1 MVVVHPPST
10 TTTSPLHADRG
21 EQVPDNEPLV
31 TSDDVGEEALHAVP
45 PVLELHDI
53 TMSFGSNEVLKGVTM
68 ALRAGALTAFIG
80 ANGAGKST
88 LIKVLSGVYP
98 DHGGTVIVEGEP
110 REMVSPLAAARHGI
124 QTVHQRVDETIV
136 PGLTVAENLVF
147 EEVIRDEIPRVRSLR
162 RLMPRAREIA
172 DTLDLRWSDAKLKKD
187 VFELGIADS
196 QMLLLARALSQ
207 QPKVLV
213 LDEPT
218 STLSASEVDRLFG
231 IIRRLRAEGVAILYV
246 SHRLGEIRELAD
258 DLVVLRDGRILNRQT
273 APFDMAEAVRSM
285 LGEKVIQTTR
295 DFTEQRGTTTA
306 LELEGLQLLRRSAP
320 IDLTLR
326 QGEVT
331 GVVGL
336 IGAGKSELARAI
348 FGAEKPRAGAMR
360 LDGEPYA
367 PRSTG
372 EAVDRGIYLVPEDR
386 AAQAMLPKWTVAG
399 TTTLPFL
406 GRICRAGVL
415 RSGQER
421 GIANEVIDDFGV
433 VTTGPEQPVDA
444 LSGGNQQKVIVGRWM
459 HADPRILLL
468 DEPFRGVDIGA
479 RGDISRRAREQAAG
493 GACVIVFASDVEE
506 IREIA
511 DRILVLV
518 DGEIRLDAY
527 TSEID
532 DEAIIASMSEEA

>member
-1 MVVVHPPST
+1 
-10 TTTSPLHADRG
+10 
-21 EQVPDNEPLV
+21 
-31 TSDDVGEEALHAVP
+31 
-45 PVLELHDI
+45 
-53 TMSFGSNEVLKGVTM
+53 
-68 ALRAGALTAFIG
+68 
-80 ANGAGKST
+80 
-88 LIKVLSGVYP
+88 
-98 DHGGTVIVEGEP
+98 
-110 REMVSPLAAARHGI
+110 
-124 QTVHQRVDETIV
+124 VHQRVDETIV

-147 EEVIRDEIPRVRSLR
+147 EEVIRGEIPAVRSLR
-162 RLMPRAREIA
+162 RLLPRAREIA
-172 DTLDLRWSDAKLKKD
+172 DTLDLRWSDAVLRKD

-207 QPKVLV
+207 RPKVLV

-231 IIRRLRAEGVAILYV
+231 IIRRLRGEGVAILYV
-246 SHRLGEIRELAD
+246 SHRLGEIRTLAD
-258 DLVVLRDGRILNRQT
+258 DLVVLRDGRILNRQV

-285 LGEKVIQTTR
+285 LGDKVIETTR
-295 DFTEQRGTTTA
+295 RFTEQRGTTTA
-306 LELEGLQLLRRSAP
+306 LELDAVQLLRRSAP
-320 IDLTLR
+320 IDLTIR
-326 QGEVT
+326 HGEVT

-348 FGAEKPRAGAMR
+348 FGAERPRSGTMR

-367 PRSTG
+367 PNSTR
-372 EAVDRGIYLVPEDR
+372 EAVEKGIYLVPEDR

-406 GRICRAGVL
+406 GRVSRGGVL
-415 RSGQER
+415 RYGQER
-421 GIANEVIDDFGV
+421 GVARQIIDGFGV
-433 VTTGPEQPVDA
+433 VSTGPEQPVDA

-479 RGDISRRAREQAAG
+479 RGDLSQRAREQASR
-493 GACVIVFASDVEE
+493 GACVVVFASDVEE
-506 IREIA
+506 IREVA
-511 DRILVLV
+511 DRIVVLV

-532 DEAIIASMSEEA
+532 DGAIISSMSEEA